1 MKHKTKKRI
10 YNVLLLLVIIAG
22 ISWIASKFIHLG
34 NLEFTDNAQ
43 VKQLIIPVN
52 ARVQGYVKEI
62 RFSEY
67 QQVKKGDTL
76 VVIENSEH
84 LLNIAQA
91 RANLQNAH
99 AGKTVAASS
108 VNTADNNVAVSEAA
122 IAEVKA
128 LLDNAQSEYNR
139 YSRLY
144 AQESVTQQEFDTYKT
159 KYLALKAKY
168 EAMQRQKTSASL
180 VKNEQNT
187 RLYQND
193 ADISLAKAR
202 LDMAELT
209 LSYTVITA
217 PADGFAGR
225 KNLQIGQ
232 LIQPGQTLVEVID
245 SNEKWIIANYK
256 ETQTHRIVEGAE
268 VELKVDALPNIK
280 IKGVVKSIA
289 NATGSSFSVLPQD
302 NSAGNFV
309 KVEQRIP
316 VRIEFSKNND
326 PALLQKLRAGMN
338 VEAKVKY

>member
-10 YNVLLLLVIIAG
+10 YNVLLLVVIIAG

-34 NLEFTDNAQ
+34 NVEFTDNAQ

-91 RANLQNAH
+91 RANLQNAQ

-139 YSRLY
+139 YLKLY

-202 LDMAELT
+202 LDMAELN

-217 PADGFAGR
+217 PADGFVGR

-245 SNEKWIIANYK
+245 SNEKWIIANYR

-316 VRIEFSKNND
+316 VRIEFSKDND

-338 VEAKVKY
+338 VEAAVKY